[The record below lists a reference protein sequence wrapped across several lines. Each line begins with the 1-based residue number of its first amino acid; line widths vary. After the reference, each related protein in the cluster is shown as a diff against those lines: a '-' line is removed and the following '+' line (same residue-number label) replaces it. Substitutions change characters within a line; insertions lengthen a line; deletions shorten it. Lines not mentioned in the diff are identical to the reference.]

1 MEDNLNFQ
9 TFLFINSKKLIISV
23 YSDTNKKIFEEVF
36 IVKQNDDNSIFD
48 SLDLFLEKN
57 IFKIEKKLEGF
68 IKKVYV
74 ILDTYHFFS
83 IEISLKKNSHGNLFN
98 QKILNYLLYEA
109 KDYCKKTISD
119 RKIIHMVIQNYLI
132 NNKVYSFFP
141 KDIAG
146 SNFSLEVKFIC
157 LSNNFI
163 KNLEKILKKYHISLG
178 QVVSANYTYRFLE
191 DEDEDIFILTKKIIN
206 GHNPN
211 EVTLVEKSPKNQGFF
226 EKFFNFFN

>member
-9 TFLFINSKKLIISV
+9 TFLFISSKKLIISV
-23 YSDTNKKIFEEVF
+23 YSDTNKKVFEEEF
-36 IVKQNDDNSIFD
+36 IVTQNDNYLIFD

-57 IFKIEKKLEGF
+57 IFKIEKKLEKF
-68 IKKVYV
+68 IKKVYI

-98 QKILNYLLYEA
+98 QKNLDYLLYEA

-119 RKIIHMVIQNYLI
+119 RKIIHMIIENYLVD
-132 NNKVYSFFP
+132 NKIYSFFP
-141 KDIAG
+141 KDMTG
-146 SNFSLEVKFIC
+146 NNFSLEVKFIC

-178 QVVSANYTYRFLE
+178 QVVSANYTHRFLE
-191 DEDEDIFILTKKIIN
+191 NNDENIFILTKKIIN

-211 EVTLVEKSPKNQGFF
+211 EVMLVEKSQKNEGFF